1 MNVRELLRQDP
12 VWCAYALGDLDP
24 RRAAFCEWFVRGDSV
39 ALLYHEFDPPI
50 LFAAGDPAILDAI
63 PYHGPCHLQV
73 PQHGFVERFEVDWQR
88 PMRRFGLDPADFRP
102 RPGRALAAEALTA
115 AHEAEIRELY
125 QDGVAHHEEPDFF
138 IASQLADGTFFG
150 IRDPESGGRLAAA
163 GGTHLYS
170 DSESV
175 ATIGNVYTRRSYRG
189 LGYGT
194 AVTSAIAANL
204 VSRGIQTIALN
215 VKSQNVVAIRI
226 YEQLGFRF
234 RCDYQE
240 AFARNMKKL

>member
-1 MNVRELLRQDP
+1 MDRVRELLRRDP
-12 VWCAYALGDLDP
+12 VWCAYALGDLAP
-24 RRAAFCEWFVRGDSV
+24 RRAGFCEWFVRGESV

-50 LFAAGDPAILDAI
+50 LFAAGDPSVLDAM
-63 PYHGPCHLQV
+63 PHQGPCHLQV
-73 PQHGFVERFEVDWQR
+73 PQAGFVERFDLEWQR
-88 PMRRFGLDPADFRP
+88 PMRRLGLARADFRL
-102 RPGRALAAEALTA
+102 RNGSGAEPLTA

-125 QDGVAHHEEPDFF
+125 RDGVEAHEEPDFF
-138 IASQLADGTFFG
+138 MGSQLQDGTFFG
-150 IRDPESGGRLAAA
+150 VRDPETGRLAAA

-175 ATIGNVYTRRSYRG
+175 ATIGNVYTRRSHRS

-194 AVTSAIAANL
+194 AVTSAIATNL
-204 VSRGIQTIALN
+204 ASRGIETIALN

-234 RCDYQE
+234 RCDYLE